1 MIALLLVGLL
11 LTTAPA
17 AAAEERRPLVTDLE
31 RLAGELLDKATAE
44 KMLRGLVDQA
54 LATIQD
60 HFEVEG
66 AMPSEGTG
74 PTGNFRMKLFPLGK
88 SRSQEHVTAEGS
100 FDLSPDAEQQLNL
113 RFKSSKPPLRSTPP
127 AGEIL

>member
-1 MIALLLVGLL
+1 MIAFLLVGLL
-11 LTTAPA
+11 LVTAPV

-31 RLAGELLDKATAE
+31 RLAGELWDKATAE
-44 KMLRGLVDQA
+44 KMLRGLFDQA

-66 AMPSEGTG
+66 DLPSEGTG

-113 RFKSSKPPLRSTPP
+113 RFKSSKPPHRSTPP
-127 AGEIL
+127 TGEIL